1 MRSTA
6 PSSSSPK
13 RRALHERSPSHTN
26 EDSPPSSLRAVSDKY
41 HHNTDPEPHD
51 VYSATPYPTKPEQIL
66 LPRPGKGQDFIPD
79 SRFHVDEAPDLYA
92 GNTST
97 ELSHIA
103 DSSMID
109 RSVSDPWDLS
119 STFDAANTPSQVW
132 EDDPSSSKSS
142 FPEPML
148 PDHKPTDHKSDEGS
162 DVAYSD
168 EEPNTLPLPKAAP
181 TIKTVVSQPPSRNPS
196 GPETLASS
204 NSSPNVVPIGPPSS
218 PNFVA
223 LDSSSLNFVPLGAS
237 SNPGSLTRSNS
248 LSSLNSLGTVIRYI
262 GAAQWTHGSSSE
274 QSSSSRS
281 RSQSVR
287 SNPPYQVPSV
297 RSNSLQARDR
307 SHSGSVSTSSRSGP
321 SSDIQAIVD
330 SGVFIQYPTIRAP
343 SSSSS
348 RVDVSNH
355 GDASDPPP
363 PEPTADYASDRFKS
377 HLSTVTSRWSAEC
390 DSRSISPA
398 ADSIDNSLGH
408 PRRPSPALAR
418 QHRTS
423 SSMWLV
429 TDSDND
435 EQMDNI
441 SSLPARPSN
450 PAVPSSLSS
459 ESRKSSMRS
468 NMRPPT
474 SGSFSF
480 NILPNWARVYY
491 QSHDQAED
499 PAVPGTD
506 AGRPSSA
513 RPTTSHTT
521 HTNPLHRLPTA
532 MSRSRTRTMGSEMR
546 ESVRWKPD
554 PRDPRSHW
562 ARDPEAERRET
573 SRHRLRQSWS
583 PHLFPDRRVNGPR
596 AGTWGAPSL
605 DSRMEPLFG
614 RRNIQVWSF
623 CVGFVFPLAWLIA
636 SFLPLPNQP
645 DMTLAEGDVENQLE
659 MTLRMRLRDLERK
672 RYENA
677 RWWRNLNRWMNPLGL
692 VIITIVITLAVV
704 GTTVGF

>member
-1 MRSTA
+1 MRSSA
-6 PSSSSPK
+6 PSTNSPK
-13 RRALHERSPSHTN
+13 RRALHERTPSQTN
-26 EDSPPSSLRAVSDKY
+26 EDSPPSSLRAVSEK
-41 HHNTDPEPHD
+41 HNDPEPHD

-66 LPRPGKGQDFIPD
+66 LPRPGKGQEFIPD

-97 ELSHIA
+97 ELSHIG
-103 DSSMID
+103 DSSMNE

-142 FPEPML
+142 FPDPIL
-148 PDHKPTDHKSDEGS
+148 PDHKPTDNKSDEGS
-162 DVAYSD
+162 VAGYSD
-168 EEPNTLPLPKAAP
+168 EEPNTLPLPRAPP
-181 TIKTVVSQPPSRNPS
+181 TIKTVVSQPQSRNPS

-237 SNPGSLTRSNS
+237 SNPSSLTRSNS

-262 GAAQWTHGSSSE
+262 GAAQWTRGSSSE
-274 QSSSSRS
+274 HSSSRS

-287 SNPPYQVPSV
+287 SNPPYQVSSV
-297 RSNSLQARDR
+297 KSNSTLARDR
-307 SHSGSVSTSSRSGP
+307 SHSGSVTSSSRSGP

-330 SGVFIQYPTIRAP
+330 SGVFLQYPTIRAP

-348 RVDVSNH
+348 RVDVSNTE
-355 GDASDPPP
+355 DAQDQQDQQPQ
-363 PEPTADYASDRFKS
+363 EPTADYSSDRFKT

-398 ADSIDNSLGH
+398 ADSIDTNLAQT
-408 PRRPSPALAR
+408 RRPSPALVR
-418 QHRTS
+418 QQRTS

-429 TDSDND
+429 SDSDND

-450 PAVPSSLSS
+450 PAVPCSLSS
-459 ESRKSSMRS
+459 DSRRSSMRS

-480 NILPNWARVYY
+480 NILPNWARMYY
-491 QSHDQAED
+491 QSNEQPED
-499 PAVPGTD
+499 SILPVGEAS
-506 AGRPSSA
+506 RPPSA
-513 RPTTSHTT
+513 RPTTSN
-521 HTNPLHRLPTA
+521 TNPLYRLPTA
-532 MSRSRTRTMGSEMR
+532 ASHARTMTSEMR

-562 ARDPEAERRET
+562 VKGPETEKRES
-573 SRHRLRQSWS
+573 SRHRLQHSWS

-596 AGTWGAPSL
+596 AGTRGAPSL
-605 DSRMEPLFG
+605 DSRMESLFG

-636 SFLPLPNQP
+636 SFLPLPDKP
-645 DMTLAEGDVENQLE
+645 DPNVVEEDVENQLE
-659 MTLRMRLRDLERK
+659 MTLRLRLRDLERK